1 MNLEYDIHRGGL
13 MSWKLLLGVVMLL
26 AISMTAAIHLPTWAA
41 LLLGSL
47 TLALLYIFARL
58 GSRYDP
64 LDPRVGSCIPPIQ
77 SYRTDDRKPPD

>member
-1 MNLEYDIHRGGL
+1 
-13 MSWKLLLGVVMLL
+13 MSWKLLLGVATLL
-26 AISMTAAIHLPTWAA
+26 AVSAIAAIHLPSWAM

-64 LDPRVGSCIPPIQ
+64 LDPRFGSCIPPIQ
-77 SYRTDDRKPPD
+77 SHGTGDRKPPS